1 MSNLRTNL
9 RSTGVAVRAVLV
21 MTLLLGIAY
30 PLVMTGIGQ
39 IAFPWQSNGSVVT
52 ENGKAVGSSLLGQ
65 SFSDEKGNPLPQYF
79 QPRPSAGGY
88 DPTASG
94 GSNLGPSN
102 PDLVKQIEQRRAE
115 VAAFNGVAPSQVP
128 ADALTASSSGLDS
141 QISPAY
147 ALLQVRRVAEARDM
161 REDDVRAIVE
171 SHIQGPDLGFLGE
184 ERVNVL
190 ELNLAL
196 DQASGASR

>member
-1 MSNLRTNL
+1 MSNLRTTL

-21 MTLLLGIAY
+21 MTLLLGVVY
-30 PLVMTGIGQ
+30 PLVVTGIGQ
-39 IAFPWQSNGSVVT
+39 VAFPWQSNGSVIT

-102 PDLVKQIEQRRAE
+102 PELVKQIEQRRAE

-196 DQASGASR
+196 DAASGASR

>member
-1 MSNLRTNL
+1 
-9 RSTGVAVRAVLV
+9 
-21 MTLLLGIAY
+21 
-30 PLVMTGIGQ
+30 
-39 IAFPWQSNGSVVT
+39 SNGSVVT

-65 SFSDEKGNPLPQYF
+65 SFGDKKGNPLPQYF
-79 QPRPSAGGY
+79 QPRPSASDY
-88 DPTASG
+88 DATASG

-102 PDLVKQIEQRRAE
+102 PELVKQIEQRRAE
-115 VAAFNGVAPSQVP
+115 VAAFNGVDPSQVP
-128 ADALTASSSGLDS
+128 ADALTASASGLDS